1 MFSKLTVSN
10 ILTKLYENCYKYI
23 KTYTNLI
30 CLVSIFVVMKS
41 DSDSDCK
48 ITDFKEGK
56 DFIIV
61 TDIPSPKRW
70 KLKPE
75 ENLRCKLI
83 HGNGHCVA
91 NCFVLHFKKKP

>member
-1 MFSKLTVSN
+1 
-10 ILTKLYENCYKYI
+10 
-23 KTYTNLI
+23 
-30 CLVSIFVVMKS
+30 MKS
-41 DSDSDCK
+41 DIDSDCE

-75 ENLRCKLI
+75 ENLLCKLI

-91 NCFVLHFKKKP
+91 NCFALHF